1 MLDYRDGG
9 GVAKAIGAERTA
21 RVLLV
26 GCVLSACYADFWAYR
41 AAGLGLPGVW
51 DDLLQGRGA
60 APEQYRIGVV
70 WVAKSLA
77 GLWGWKLPAVLAGI
91 DALCGVVAVLVLLRV
106 FERAKVFRRAEPLMQ
121 WFGTAAFVVVTA
133 WPLAW
138 LLWLQKPETLP
149 TAMFVAA
156 MVGLWQERPTDS
168 TGAETTDAGVSP
180 LWRKSAPPVEM
191 TSPYTGSIFAGSTS
205 VNAVGLVGLSLGL
218 AAVRADVAVVVNV
231 GVLLWAATR
240 PRPGLALGRAGAIMT
255 SAAGGLLAGG
265 VQLWLMRVAYP
276 QASYGRVK
284 LWQLL
289 PNLRHAS
296 RWPAPI
302 LFCLP
307 LAWMAWQVGR
317 RRGLGEDG
325 VGMAMLLAGAIYAV
339 LWVTVGK
346 VDEVRIF
353 LPMALALAPLT
364 AEMAM
369 LKAESR
375 E

>member
-1 MLDYRDGG
+1 
-9 GVAKAIGAERTA
+9 
-21 RVLLV
+21 VLLV
-26 GCVLSACYADFWAYR
+26 GGVLSACYADFWAYR
-41 AAGLGLPGVW
+41 AAGLGQPGVW

-70 WVAKSLA
+70 WAAKSLA

-91 DALCGVVAVLVLLRV
+91 DALCGVVAVLMLVRV
-106 FERAKVFRRAEPLMQ
+106 FERTTVFRRAEPLMQ

-156 MVGLWQERPTDS
+156 MVGLWQGDPRSENPDLGHPGWWT
-168 TGAETTDAGVSP
+168 A
-180 LWRKSAPPVEM
+180 
-191 TSPYTGSIFAGSTS
+191 I
-205 VNAVGLVGLSLGL
+205 GLVGLSVGL
-218 AAVRADVAVVVNV
+218 ATFRADVAVAVNL
-231 GVLLWAATR
+231 GVLVWTAMR
-240 PRPGLALGRAGAIMT
+240 RRPGLALGRAAAMAT
-255 SAAGGLLAGG
+255 SAAGVLLAGG
-265 VQLWLMRVAYP
+265 MQLWLMRVAYP

-284 LWQLL
+284 LWQLV
-289 PNLRHAS
+289 PNLHHAT
-296 RWPAPI
+296 RWPAPV

-325 VGMAMLLAGAIYAV
+325 VGMAMLVAGAIYAL

-369 LKAESR
+369 LRAGSR